1 MICAQ
6 FCEENVFEQKSHCLE
21 HVFLKIKTPVPNSE
35 LRTIHIENLWTG
47 KLDKNPQTN
56 NVGDLNLIH
65 KVFCKKCDHPIIGCR
80 WYCTGCDE
88 YNLCESCESSSG
100 HPHHFIKIRF
110 ALPEERINPKLKFD
124 LYKSSNANELISS
137 STSLRKPKIAETEKK
152 ATVSVSIR
160 SITMHDVSQV
170 FEIECESFFT
180 PYSLSFFKEFPHTNN
195 SFLFVAEKADQAIGG
210 YIAFSIKK
218 SRVQLVS
225 IAVGS
230 HSRRMGIAQQLITSM
245 MNMCFEM
252 GVNTIYLHVSVMNFP
267 AQNLYKS
274 FGFSPVKWINNY
286 YQDEKE
292 DALIM
297 VNDNISCYLGK
308 APQKTEKPKP
318 LTEIEESRC
327 SIS

>member
-1 MICAQ
+1 VKVSLPLIASD
-6 FCEENVFEQKSHCLE
+6 F
-21 HVFLKIKTPVPNSE
+21 PN
-35 LRTIHIENLWTG
+35 N
-47 KLDKNPQTN
+47 
-56 NVGDLNLIH
+56 
-65 KVFCKKCDHPIIGCR
+65 
-80 WYCTGCDE
+80 
-88 YNLCESCESSSG
+88 
-100 HPHHFIKIRF
+100 
-110 ALPEERINPKLKFD
+110 
-124 LYKSSNANELISS
+124 
-137 STSLRKPKIAETEKK
+137 
-152 ATVSVSIR
+152 
-160 SITMHDVSQV
+160 
-170 FEIECESFFT
+170 
-180 PYSLSFFKEFPHTNN
+180 NN

-218 SRVQLVS
+218 NRVQLVS

-297 VNDNISCYLGK
+297 VNDNIASYLGK
-308 APQKTEKPKP
+308 EPPQKTEKPK
-318 LTEIEESRC
+318 LTESEESRC